1 MPPGE
6 RKPQTSG
13 RKVDRAGSAFYA
25 GGVRALPDPADLQAL
40 ISEAQALPKLRA
52 RRGTLERLV
61 TDYRRGFESEER
73 ALVVAF
79 VGATG
84 AGKST
89 LINALAGADVAEEGV
104 DRPTSR
110 HPVIYAPQDAL
121 LDVLA
126 GVPAKVVRYEVR
138 PGAPWS
144 GQVFV
149 DTPDLNSVVTEHR
162 ELARAIADRADVIVV
177 VMHRGSV
184 AEASQA
190 EFLDEFA
197 RRRGVVFV
205 LNFADQLGP
214 EARTQLKQQIRGL
227 AASRHGLGEHEV
239 RVFAVSATL
248 AKQQGDPTGELPEL
262 LSTLKELGSRSAIER
277 VRRSNAVAVLR
288 QLEGEVGGA
297 QRELEEILAEIDQA
311 LGKGLAEV
319 RPALEEAFSRRL
331 DTAQGHL
338 ANEVRRQASGRWWGP
353 AAWWMRLSM
362 LGAGGLGAAAVVA
375 RRNLP
380 LGLAVGA
387 ASAVLD
393 RVRDEAH
400 ARSAERALSG
410 PGSEEASDTVIAART
425 ATAHARAVAHARG
438 VEPGAVGLLEP
449 ATVAEALAQARTRAW
464 RYTEADAVGDAV
476 AGWWRWSRFLLL
488 PLINLPLLALFGH
501 VAWRVVNGYLAERY
515 LDAGYFLNAAAMSAV
530 LTVAG
535 GVLAS
540 WSLWGATGR
549 VKASARTRFRQELDA
564 LEAQLHQ
571 AAGEAL
577 LPARTAAKQLADAAN
592 WER

>member
-1 MPPGE
+1 M
-6 RKPQTSG
+6 
-13 RKVDRAGSAFYA
+13 
-25 GGVRALPDPADLQAL
+25 RALPDPADLQAL
-40 ISEAQALPKLRA
+40 ISEAQALPGLRS
-52 RRGTLERLV
+52 RRGSLERLV
-61 TDYRRGFESEER
+61 ADYRRGHQSEER
-73 ALVVAF
+73 ALVVALI
-79 VGATG
+79 GATG

-89 LINALAGADVAEEGV
+89 LINALAGSDVAEEGV

-110 HPVIYAPQDAL
+110 FPVIYAPQDAL

-138 PGAPWS
+138 SGAPWS

-214 EARTQLKQQIRGL
+214 EARTQLKQQVRGL
-227 AASRHGLGEHEV
+227 AASRHGMGEHEV
-239 RVFAVSATL
+239 RVFAVSATM
-248 AKQQGDPTGELPEL
+248 AKRGADPTGELPQL
-262 LSTLKELGSRSAIER
+262 VAALQELGSRSAIER

-288 QLEGEVGGA
+288 QLKDEVSGA
-297 QRELEEILAEIDQA
+297 QAEVEAVLAEVEQA

-319 RPALEEAFSRRL
+319 RPSLEEEFLRRL
-331 DTAQGHL
+331 NTAQGHL

-410 PGSEEASDTVIAART
+410 PGGEEAADTVIAART
-425 ATAHARAVAHARG
+425 ATAHARAAAHARG
-438 VEPGAVGLLEP
+438 VDPGSVGLP
-449 ATVAEALAQARTRAW
+449 DATAVAEALSQARTRAW
-464 RYTEADAVGDAV
+464 RYTESDAVGDAV
-476 AGWWRWSRFLLL
+476 AAWWKWSRFLLL

-501 VAWRVVNGYLAERY
+501 VAYRVVTAYLAERY
-515 LDAGYFLNAAAMSAV
+515 LDASYFLNAAAMSAV
-530 LTVAG
+530 LTVG
-535 GVLAS
+535 GGLLAS

-549 VKASARTRFRQELDA
+549 VKAAARARFRQELDG

-571 AAGEAL
+571 TAGEAL
-577 LPARTAAKQLADAAN
+577 LPARSAAKQLVEAAN
-592 WER
+592 WDR